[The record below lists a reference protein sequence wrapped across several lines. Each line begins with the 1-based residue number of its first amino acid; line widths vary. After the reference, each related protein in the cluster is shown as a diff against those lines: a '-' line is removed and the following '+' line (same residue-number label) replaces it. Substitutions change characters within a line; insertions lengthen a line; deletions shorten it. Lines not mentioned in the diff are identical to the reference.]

1 MKIFPAI
8 DIRHGDV
15 VQLVG
20 GDPSQVAVA
29 PDATVGQQAQKWR
42 EAGAKRLHVID
53 LDAALGE
60 ERQWRHLSAAIETGL
75 PVQFGGGV
83 RSMLDIQ
90 KLIELGVKQV
100 IVGTQAVKNPE
111 WTRELC
117 RVFPGRV
124 ILAVDGRGRD
134 LVVSGW
140 TESSGKDVV
149 DFAASLDDAGL
160 GGFLYTNVS
169 KEGRLEGV
177 DIAVLRALRDATP
190 KTPLIASGG
199 FRNMDDLQ
207 AACDIGIDG
216 VVLGMSI
223 YTGSLDLKEAVKR
236 FEQAEVIR

>member
-8 DIRHGDV
+8 DIRHGEV

-29 PDATVGQQAQKWR
+29 PDADVREQAHKWQ
-42 EAGAKRLHVID
+42 EAGARRLHVID
-53 LDAALGE
+53 LDGALGE
-60 ERQWRHLSAAIETGL
+60 ERQWRQLDGAIETGL

-90 KLIELGVKQV
+90 QLIELGIKQV
-100 IVGTQAVKNPE
+100 IVGTQGVKNPE

-117 RVFPGRV
+117 RIFPGRV
-124 ILAVDGRGRD
+124 VLAVDGRGRD

-160 GGFLYTNVS
+160 AGFLYTNVS
-169 KEGRLEGV
+169 KEGRLEGIDV
-177 DIAVLRALRDATP
+177 AVLRALREATP
-190 KTPLIASGG
+190 NTPLIASGG
-199 FRNMDDLQ
+199 IRNLDDLQ
-207 AACDIGIDG
+207 VLADLGIDG
-216 VVLGMSI
+216 AVLGMSI

-236 FEQAEVIR
+236 FETAEVVR